1 MRPAKPRI
9 RKRCCGCQIPLR
21 NLQGHSTGRA
31 QVRFAGSSAK
41 RSRSRNYR
49 GQFRQIA
56 VSNPMHEQRFMVHGA
71 SSMTNPICCRRSFG
85 SSAILNR
92 TKWRTV
98 RRNEQSNNRQQTQ
111 RPQRPS
117 RASNSHQPWHPLIT
131 LRRPPTCVNLSAL
144 VRTEKTM
151 LQLP

>member
-56 VSNPMHEQRFMVHGA
+56 ISNPMYEQRLVVRGA
-71 SSMTNPICCRRSFG
+71 DPVTTLVCFGRSIG
-85 SSAILNR
+85 SPAILSGAE
-92 TKWRTV
+92 WLTV
-98 RRNEQSNNRQQTQ
+98 RRNEQGRSEEHTSELQSLT
-111 RPQRPS
+111 
-117 RASNSHQPWHPLIT
+117 
-131 LRRPPTCVNLSAL
+131 NL
-144 VRTEKTM
+144 V
-151 LQLP
+151 